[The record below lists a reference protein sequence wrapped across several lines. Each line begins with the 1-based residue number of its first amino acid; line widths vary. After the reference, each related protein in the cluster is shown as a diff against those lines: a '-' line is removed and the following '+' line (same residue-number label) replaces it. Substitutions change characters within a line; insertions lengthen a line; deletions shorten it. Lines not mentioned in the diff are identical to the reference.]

1 MTAVPRE
8 RDKQKES
15 RQYAIS
21 QLVQQQAIPTQM
33 ELMNRLKQAGFEV
46 TQATISRD
54 IREMQIGKSV
64 DASGAVRYTIL
75 KNNISQRRFEMI
87 FAETVLSADTS
98 GNIILVKCL
107 TGMANAACEMFD
119 RESAEWG
126 DVVGT
131 LSGDNTFMVL
141 MKSPKEAEALCA
153 RLQEYIRLPQQE

>member
-1 MTAVPRE
+1 MPRE
-8 RDKQKES
+8 RDKQKDA
-15 RQYAIS
+15 RQSAIA
-21 QLVQQQAIPTQM
+21 QLVQQEAIQTQM
-33 ELMNRLKQAGFEV
+33 DLIGRLKQAGFEV

-64 DASGAVRYTIL
+64 DKNGVVRYTLI
-75 KNNISQRRFEMI
+75 KNNTVQRRFEMI
-87 FAETVLSADTS
+87 FTETVLSADTS

-119 RESAEWG
+119 GESAEWG

-141 MKSPKEAEALCA
+141 MRSPEEAAALCE
-153 RLQEYIRLPQQE
+153 RLQDFIRLPRDE